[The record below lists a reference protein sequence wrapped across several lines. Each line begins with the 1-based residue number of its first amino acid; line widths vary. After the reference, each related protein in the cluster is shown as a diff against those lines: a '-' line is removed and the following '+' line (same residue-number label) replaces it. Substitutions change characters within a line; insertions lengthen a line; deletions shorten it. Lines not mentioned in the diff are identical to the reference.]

1 MTLDLSPE
9 QPAETTDAMP
19 EQPRAAEV
27 IATLVTV
34 DGVVVLLAD
43 RPDGSLAILPNGNRA
58 PLVLDRWQRNALVG
72 ALTED

>member
-1 MTLDLSPE
+1 MTLDMTAE
-9 QPAETTDAMP
+9 QPAEPVAD
-19 EQPRAAEV
+19 QPQAAV

-34 DGVVVLLAD
+34 DGVVVRLAD